1 MGLRSMGWTTV
12 VVQVV
17 KIEVE
22 AHQLVITR
30 KGAAAGTHTDLPLV
44 ERTPLTGMCH
54 RSENGETVRQLMRGG
69 TQNGDESLQV
79 FGGHRSC
86 VYIIDSHSSFPTCSA
101 MNFPFQMEGELCD
114 GKRQT

>member
-17 KIEVE
+17 KIEAG

-30 KGAAAGTHTDLPLV
+30 KGAVAGTHTDLPLEV
-44 ERTPLTGMCH
+44 ERNPLTGMCL
-54 RSENGETVRQLMRGG
+54 RSENDGTVRLLMRGG
-69 TQNGDESLQV
+69 TQNGDESSQV

-86 VYIIDSHSSFPTCSA
+86 VYIIDSHSSIPTCSA
-101 MNFPFQMEGELCD
+101 VNFPFQME
-114 GKRQT
+114 